1 MKLRREKMETKNY
14 LLRES
19 QFDDY
24 KYFAE
29 WEVDPAVTQYLSY
42 DDGRTYEDVVEEAY
56 ANRADASKAD
66 YTIVDKMTGKPIGR
80 VFLSRIDP
88 HSDSLD
94 ITKIYIGNAEYRGKG
109 VAREVMEE
117 LLRYCFIFLHLERV
131 TLDYYTGN
139 ERAANLYE
147 KMGFKGEG
155 VARNSTKKN
164 GKYYDLNLMSMLKSE
179 YLEKY
184 SESKG

>member
-1 MKLRREKMETKNY
+1 METKNY
-14 LLRES
+14 LIRES

-29 WEVDPAVTQYLSY
+29 WEVDPFVTQYLSY
-42 DDGRTYEDVVEEAY
+42 DEDRTYEDVVEEAY
-56 ANRADASKAD
+56 ANRADDTKID
-66 YTIVDKMTGKPIGR
+66 YTIVDKMTGEPIGR
-80 VFLSRIDP
+80 VFLSRIDR

-94 ITKIYIGNAEYRGKG
+94 ITKIYIGNADYRGKG
-109 VAREVMEE
+109 VAREVLEE

-139 ERAANLYE
+139 VRASSLYE
-147 KMGFKGEG
+147 KMGFKPEG
-155 VARNSTKKN
+155 VARNSTKKD

-179 YLEKY
+179 YLARY
-184 SESKG
+184 SAKKG